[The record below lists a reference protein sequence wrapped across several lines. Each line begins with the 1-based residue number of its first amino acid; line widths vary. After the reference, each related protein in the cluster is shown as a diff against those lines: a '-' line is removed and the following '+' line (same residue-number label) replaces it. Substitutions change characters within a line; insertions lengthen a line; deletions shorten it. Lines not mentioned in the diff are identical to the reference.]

1 MATGSRRRKSR
12 VPDALGG
19 RLFGGPRRTAREF
32 ISIVCL
38 VFGMV
43 AVLVL
48 QTWQRVEMIETMRD
62 NERLTQKISRLRDL
76 VVCRETALERKISR
90 DCIVS
95 RAGSELGLR
104 LPEWQDI
111 VFVTPESSLDP
122 SRGAGS
128 EIWKSRGGP
137 SL

>member
-1 MATGSRRRKSR
+1 MATGRRRRKSR
-12 VPDALGG
+12 VPDVLGG

-43 AVLVL
+43 AILVL
-48 QTWQRVEMIETMRD
+48 QTWQRVEMIETMRN
-62 NERLTQKISRLRDL
+62 NERLTQGLSRLRDL
-76 VVCRETALERKISR
+76 VVCREMALERKMSR
-90 DCIVS
+90 GCIVS
-95 RAGSELGLR
+95 RAGAELGLR
-104 LPEWQDI
+104 LPEWPDI

-122 SRGAGS
+122 SRNAGS
-128 EIWKSRGGP
+128 EMWESRGGP